1 MKNRKII
8 IGSRGS
14 KLALI
19 YAEKAREKILKY
31 SKDFGIEEVIIK
43 EIVTKG
49 DQVQD
54 KRLSEVGGKG
64 LFSKT
69 IEVELL
75 EKKIDI
81 AVHALKDM
89 PSEATKGLLTDCFLE
104 RNDPREIL
112 ISKDN
117 KDLKDLASN
126 SIIGTS
132 SFRREF
138 QIKKIRDD
146 LNCKLI
152 RGNVDTR
159 IRKLNENLYD
169 AVILSYAGINSLGL
183 NQNISQ
189 IFSTSEIIPCA
200 GQGVIA
206 LQCRNDDED
215 LIELLKSVNH
225 QSTQNSIK
233 TERDVLKVL
242 EGDCETAVG
251 VFARIN
257 DNKIDIAIHA
267 LKDMPSE
274 ETEGLLTNC
283 FLERND
289 PREILISRD
298 KKYLKDLAPNS
309 IIGTSSYRREF
320 QIKKIRK
327 DLECKLIRGNVDTR
341 IKKLNE
347 NLYDAIILSYAGIN
361 SLGLDQDISQTFST
375 TELIPSAGQGVI
387 ALQCRSNDE
396 ELIEL
401 LKKIN
406 HQTTH
411 NSIKAERNVLKVLE
425 GDCETAVGVFASIDG
440 DKINLE
446 AELFSLDGSKRFY
459 LKLSE
464 NIDKANE
471 LGIEMGKT
479 LKKISNNSYKK

>member
-31 SKDFGIEEVIIK
+31 SKDFGVEEVIIK
-43 EIVTKG
+43 EIITKG

-89 PSEATKGLLTDCFLE
+89 PSEETEGLLTDCFLE

-117 KDLKDLASN
+117 IHLKDLASN

-146 LNCKLI
+146 L
-152 RGNVDTR
+152 D
-159 IRKLNENLYD
+159 
-169 AVILSYAGINSLGL
+169 
-183 NQNISQ
+183 
-189 IFSTSEIIPCA
+189 
-200 GQGVIA
+200 
-206 LQCRNDDED
+206 
-215 LIELLKSVNH
+215 
-225 QSTQNSIK
+225 
-233 TERDVLKVL
+233 
-242 EGDCETAVG
+242 
-251 VFARIN
+251 
-257 DNKIDIAIHA
+257 
-267 LKDMPSE
+267 
-274 ETEGLLTNC
+274 
-283 FLERND
+283 
-289 PREILISRD
+289 
-298 KKYLKDLAPNS
+298 
-309 IIGTSSYRREF
+309 
-320 QIKKIRK
+320 
-327 DLECKLIRGNVDTR
+327 CKLIRGNVDTR

-347 NLYDAIILSYAGIN
+347 NLYDAIILSYAGID
-361 SLGLDQDISQTFST
+361 SLGLNQKISQTFST
-375 TELIPSAGQGVI
+375 TEIIPCAGQGVI
-387 ALQCRSNDE
+387 ALQCRDNDE
-396 ELIEL
+396 DLIEL
-401 LKKIN
+401 LKQVDHKS
-406 HQTTH
+406 TH
-411 NSIKAERNVLKVLE
+411 SSIKAERNVLKVLE
-425 GDCETAVGVFASIDG
+425 GDCETAVGVFANIEG

-446 AELFSLDGSKRFY
+446 VELVSLDGSKRFH
-459 LKLSE
+459 LKSSE
-464 NIDKANE
+464 SIDKAEE

-479 LKKISNNSYKK
+479 LKKMSNNSYKK

>member
-19 YAEKAREKILKY
+19 YAEKAREKILKH

-89 PSEATKGLLTDCFLE
+89 PSEETKGLLTDCFLE

-117 KDLKDLASN
+117 KHLKDLTSN

-132 SFRREF
+132 SYRREF

-169 AVILSYAGINSLGL
+169 AIILSYAGIDSLGL

-189 IFSTSEIIPCA
+189 TFSTSEIIPCA

-206 LQCRNDDED
+206 LQCRDNEES
-215 LIELLKSVNH
+215 LIELLKQVDH
-225 QSTQNSIK
+225 QSTHI
-233 TERDVLKVL
+233 
-242 EGDCETAVG
+242 
-251 VFARIN
+251 
-257 DNKIDIAIHA
+257 
-267 LKDMPSE
+267 
-274 ETEGLLTNC
+274 
-283 FLERND
+283 
-289 PREILISRD
+289 
-298 KKYLKDLAPNS
+298 
-309 IIGTSSYRREF
+309 
-320 QIKKIRK
+320 
-327 DLECKLIRGNVDTR
+327 
-341 IKKLNE
+341 
-347 NLYDAIILSYAGIN
+347 
-361 SLGLDQDISQTFST
+361 
-375 TELIPSAGQGVI
+375 
-387 ALQCRSNDE
+387 
-396 ELIEL
+396 
-401 LKKIN
+401 
-406 HQTTH
+406 
-411 NSIKAERNVLKVLE
+411 SIKAERNVLKVLE
-425 GDCETAVGVFASIDG
+425 GDCETAVGAFANIEG
-440 DKINLE
+440 NKINLE
-446 AELFSLDGSKRFY
+446 VELFSLDGSKRFY
-459 LKLSE
+459 LKSSE
-464 NIDKANE
+464 SVDKAEE

-479 LKKISNNSYKK
+479 LKKMSNNSYKK